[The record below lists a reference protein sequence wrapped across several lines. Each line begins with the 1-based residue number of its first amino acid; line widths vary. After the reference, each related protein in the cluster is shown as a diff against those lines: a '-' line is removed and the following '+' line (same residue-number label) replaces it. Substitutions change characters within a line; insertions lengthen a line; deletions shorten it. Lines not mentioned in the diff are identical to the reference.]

1 MSGGMTMFLSQ
12 LRSAV
17 REAQLADAPPHPVAA
32 NRLPESPAELLR
44 RLARGEITLD
54 EAIRALEPA
63 P

>member
-1 MSGGMTMFLSQ
+1 MSGMTMFRSQ

-17 REAQLADAPPHPVAA
+17 REAQLADAPPDPVAA
-32 NRLPESPAELLR
+32 ESQRPAAELLR